1 MRNRRSFASGE
12 NSYSQ
17 RLHESVESPNPCQE
31 YILQMLKPNVVEKL
45 AKKLGLPPGII
56 PCLELEVARLQLCL
70 AINRYK
76 TLECDVGCEQ
86 DESEAWDTSDSSE
99 TSDTDD
105 EVDHSNY
112 DTDDDAPSFENGDS
126 LEGLDSLGI
135 PSNSDDD
142 TSSFKS
148 LDTSGN
154 ESRDGK
160 NQENPNFSFTTNC
173 PRVFDSDTDSTSSND
188 DSSYIPAGKLTKS
201 ILKLQTIVFKTYAP
215 HQTSFFLIFFA
226 LNHFISSACKTED
239 SYLLRGRKQ
248 FVCEHRSFNSRR
260 YICEIRSST

>member
-12 NSYSQ
+12 NSCSQ
-17 RLHESVESPNPCQE
+17 RHHESVESPNPCQE
-31 YILQMLKPNVVEKL
+31 YILQILKPNVIEKL

-105 EVDHSNY
+105 EIDHSNY
-112 DTDDDAPSFENGDS
+112 DTDNDAPSFGNGDS
-126 LEGLDSLGI
+126 LEES
-135 PSNSDDD
+135 SNSDDD

-148 LDTSGN
+148 LDTSDN
-154 ESRDGK
+154 ENRAGKGRDS
-160 NQENPNFSFTTNC
+160 PNFSFATNC
-173 PRVFDSDTDSTSSND
+173 PRIFGSDTDSSTTSND
-188 DSSYIPAGKLTKS
+188 DSSYIPSGELMK
-201 ILKLQTIVFKTYAP
+201 
-215 HQTSFFLIFFA
+215 
-226 LNHFISSACKTED
+226 
-239 SYLLRGRKQ
+239 
-248 FVCEHRSFNSRR
+248 
-260 YICEIRSST
+260 